1 MKEQDL
7 YKREGL
13 NVLEVHY
20 VDNQDCI
27 DLFEAKTL
35 GILDLLDEECK
46 LPKGS
51 NQHFTTAVHKKH
63 ADHFRLMVGPCY
75 VNTRVYLQCV
85 VSVCTRCVYMYI
97 RMYVLCVLCV
107 LYVLCVLRMYVYCV
121 FCTYVLCVLCVLGI
135 LNKRTYILCVCMFVC
150 TLVSYAYTYVRISVG
165 MLHTC
170 NCFTAPS
177 APKQLPR
184 KSQLNYNKSV
194 RDDEG
199 FIIRH
204 FAGAVCY
211 LTEGF
216 LDKNNDAL
224 HESLEV
230 AIGESTDPFIKSLFN
245 GKISRSPSGTKKLA
259 LISVGS
265 KFRVSW

>member
-1 MKEQDL
+1 M
-7 YKREGL
+7 
-13 NVLEVHY
+13 
-20 VDNQDCI
+20 
-27 DLFEAKTL
+27 
-35 GILDLLDEECK
+35 
-46 LPKGS
+46 S
-51 NQHFTTAVHKKH
+51 
-63 ADHFRLMVGPCY
+63 
-75 VNTRVYLQCV
+75 
-85 VSVCTRCVYMYI
+85 CVY
-97 RMYVLCVLCV
+97 CVLCV
-107 LYVLCVLRMYVYCV
+107 LYVLYVLCTVYCV
-121 FCTYVLCVLCVLGI
+121 YCMYCGYSTVCTEYIEYRYTYTVYMHVCPHMRTYVCL
-135 LNKRTYILCVCMFVC
+135 Y
-150 TLVSYAYTYVRISVG
+150 
-165 MLHTC
+165 TC

-265 KFRVSW
+265 KFRVSWS